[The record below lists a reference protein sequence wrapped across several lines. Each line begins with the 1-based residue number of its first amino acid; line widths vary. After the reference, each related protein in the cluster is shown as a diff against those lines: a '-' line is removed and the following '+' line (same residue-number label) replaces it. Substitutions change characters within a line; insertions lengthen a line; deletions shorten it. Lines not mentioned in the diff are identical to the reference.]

1 MRNFVTAALRRTQNL
16 APEEKV
22 VIYEDILKNITEDDD
37 MMIMVLDALATGV
50 AVSDQDHKVVFLN
63 RYLANLVHLRKQEMS
78 DVMIWDVVAHKEI
91 SDFIRT
97 YFRERK
103 NGRKSH
109 D

>member
-22 VIYEDILKNITEDDD
+22 VIYEDILKNIAEDDD

-63 RYLANLVHLRKQEMS
+63 RYLGTTKKSDRPVARDLVVLAELIVLPS
-78 DVMIWDVVAHKEI
+78 AIDYYPNPTV
-91 SDFIRT
+91 
-97 YFRERK
+97 
-103 NGRKSH
+103 
-109 D
+109 